1 MSEKFKRDHHCGTLT
16 KADSGKEVALCGWVS
31 KRRDHGGLIFIDLRD
46 RSGIC
51 QVVIDPDAGE
61 SFKNAEAIRSEYVIQ
76 VFGKVRER
84 DAETVN
90 PNIAT
95 GEIEV
100 AAHTLNV
107 LNGAKTPPFYIQDG
121 IDTDENLRLKFRYL
135 DLRRP
140 EMQANLILRHKV
152 TKLMR
157 DYMDN
162 NGFLEIETPML
173 CKSTPEGARDY
184 LVPSRVN
191 PGKFYALPQSPQIFK
206 QLLMVGGYERYFQI
220 ARCFRDE
227 DLRADRQPEFTQLD
241 IEMSFVEMEDI
252 LTFMDGMIADLAK
265 KILGLDLQLPLSRM
279 DYDEAMERYGSDKP
293 DLRFGMEIIDLTEF
307 AKTVDFQVFR
317 GPAEAGNRVRA
328 IVVPQCADKY
338 SRKAI
343 DELTTYVKED
353 FKAKG
358 LVWFKVENG
367 DIASPT
373 AKKFTDEE
381 HKKILEITG
390 AKDGDMILVVADTFD
405 ITCAALD
412 GLRRRLAKEL
422 KLYDPKSMSFSWIV
436 SFPMFEWNEED
447 NKWDAKHHPFTM
459 PQPAE
464 LDLLDTA
471 PEKVHAVAYDL
482 VINGFEAGGGTV
494 RIHDTN
500 LQAKIFKLLNIDDQT
515 AHERFGF
522 LLDALKFGAP
532 PHAGIALGVDR
543 LVMLFGGYDNIRDV
557 IAFPKTA
564 RATDLMTGAPGVVD
578 DKQLDELS
586 IQNTRKEEN

>member
-1 MSEKFKRDHHCGTLT
+1 MYRTHTCGALR
-16 KADSGKEVALCGWVS
+16 AEHIGQEVTICGWVD
-31 KRRDHGGLIFIDLRD
+31 RIRNQGGLVFVNLRD
-46 RSGIC
+46 RYGIT
-51 QVVIDPDAGE
+51 QTAFAPEAGE
-61 SFKNAEAIRSEYVIQ
+61 DLLEQARGLKMEYVVQ
-76 VFGKVRER
+76 VTGKVCARPVGQ
-84 DAETVN
+84 AN
-90 PNIAT
+90 PDMAT

-100 AAHTLNV
+100 RPTQMTL
-107 LNGAKTPPFYIQDG
+107 LNKCNQPPVYPSIPELPSEDV
-121 IDTDENLRLKFRYL
+121 RLQYRYL
-135 DLRRP
+135 DLRRTA
-140 EMQANLILRHKV
+140 MQDALILRHRMIK
-152 TKLMR
+152 TLR
-157 DYMDN
+157 DYTDAH
-162 NGFLEIETPML
+162 GFIEVETPML
-173 CKSTPEGARDY
+173 GRSTPEGARDY
-184 LVPSRVN
+184 LVPSRVH
-191 PGKFYALPQSPQIFK
+191 PGKYYALPQSPQLYK
-206 QLLMVGGYERYFQI
+206 QLLMIAGYDRYVQL

-265 KILGLDLQLPLSRM
+265 KILGLDLHLPLSRM

-436 SFPMFEWNEED
+436 SFPMFEWNEEE

-564 RATDLMTGAPGVVD
+564 RAADLMTGAPGVVD